1 VIYASSEGGAE
12 SPFGIDPV
20 LTGTG
25 SMPNGDSAPPSDD
38 A

>member
-1 VIYASSEGGAE
+1 MIYASSEGGAE

-25 SMPNGDSAPPSDD
+25 CEETLNIP
-38 A
+38 